1 MIKRAGG
8 QWILTVRN
16 PTHNHPPAE
25 EVASVAPARRLPAQT
40 RENVRQLLTEG
51 VKPAAVLSA
60 IRQNP
65 GILSNS
71 VTIYNEGVAIRKE
84 ALVDVHP

>member
-1 MIKRAGG
+1 MNKRAWG

-16 PTHNHPPAE
+16 PNHNYPPAQE
-25 EVASVAPARRLPAQT
+25 IASLATAQRLPAQT
-40 RENVRQLLTEG
+40 RKNVRQLLTAG
-51 VKPAAVLSA
+51 DRAAAVLSS

-71 VTIYNEGVAIRKE
+71 VTIYNEGVAIRK
-84 ALVDVHP
+84 